1 MPISYVCGRLRC
13 DVMLLLNH
21 DVAARLPALHILCEN
36 LFPSREHIFLC
47 FRTAA
52 SVSVSVVCCLIPRPL
67 KGKIFR
73 VSFVVYTFARSAQF
87 ETFKP
92 KRVKDKRICGW
103 LSHPWRMEAR
113 LQDSVKKG
121 RAFFCSRYFIPPQK
135 KKEFVGHMW
144 PQPWSRI
151 VDDGVIVPSGFKS
164 HTHTHTHDTHAHG
177 QVGIRC
183 ALMPTA
189 LRSGPLLAACM
200 SFIWMLQKTNGRR
213 KRMELT
219 GLRLLLLLFFSFLGL

>member
-13 DVMLLLNH
+13 DVMLLLYH

-92 KRVKDKRICGW
+92 KRVKDKRICVW
-103 LSHPWRMEAR
+103 LSHPWRMDAR
-113 LQDSVKKG
+113 LQDSVKKD
-121 RAFFCSRYFIPPQK
+121 A
-135 KKEFVGHMW
+135 
-144 PQPWSRI
+144 
-151 VDDGVIVPSGFKS
+151 
-164 HTHTHTHDTHAHG
+164 
-177 QVGIRC
+177 
-183 ALMPTA
+183 
-189 LRSGPLLAACM
+189 
-200 SFIWMLQKTNGRR
+200 
-213 KRMELT
+213 
-219 GLRLLLLLFFSFLGL
+219 LFFVQDISSLPKRKKSSLAICDLNLGVE